1 VEVGFST
8 SRQGVIEVI
17 PVLTAQEMRE
27 RDARAIREYGIP
39 SCVLMENAGVE
50 ATREI
55 LEAYPALRT
64 GRAVVLCGKGNNGGD
79 GFVVARRL
87 REHGAH
93 VETFLVADPAEIVGD
108 ARVNLEI
115 LTRLGEPVRTIG
127 PGDLADLRARLAA
140 ADVVV
145 DGLLGTGVSGPVTG
159 LLAESIECV
168 NACGRPVVALDLP
181 SGLGA
186 DGVEALGVAVQATLT
201 VAFGFPKRSLV
212 LHPAAS
218 HAGRV
223 RVVDIGIPRR
233 LAAPQDAGMGLL
245 EASDVSAAFPARPSH
260 AHKGTFGH
268 VLVIAGSVGKTGA
281 AALASQA
288 ALRIGAGLVT
298 LAIPASLNA
307 ILEAKLTEVMTEPV
321 PETEAQSIG
330 LAARGRLLA
339 LAGGKSAVVL
349 GPGLGTH
356 PETAALV
363 RELVP
368 ALQVPLVLDADGL
381 NALAGA
387 ADLLKGLAAPVVLT
401 PHPGEM
407 GRLTER
413 PRDEVVRDRIRLVRD
428 AARQWGVTLVLK
440 TARTL
445 IGSGEGPV
453 AIVPTGNPGMATAG
467 TGDVLAG
474 AIAGLMGRG
483 ASARLAAAAGA
494 YVHGLAGDLTAER
507 LGEEAM
513 LAGDL
518 LEDLPEAIRRVKANG
533 GADPA
538 RPVGG
543 DR

>member
-1 VEVGFST
+1 
-8 SRQGVIEVI
+8 
-17 PVLTAQEMRE
+17 MRE
-27 RDARAIREYGIP
+27 RDARAVRDVGIP
-39 SCVLMENAGVE
+39 SCVLMENAGAE

-55 LEAYPALRT
+55 FAAYPRVLG
-64 GRAVVLCGKGNNGGD
+64 GRAVVVCGKGNNGGD

-87 REHGAH
+87 RERGVQ
-93 VETFLVADPAEIVGD
+93 VETFLLGEQAAVAGD
-108 ARVNLEI
+108 ARLNLDI
-115 LTRLGEPVRTIG
+115 LTRLGGPVRTVG
-127 PGDLADLRARLAA
+127 AGDLADLRGCLAA

-145 DGLLGTGVSGPVTG
+145 DALLGTGGSGPATG
-159 LLAESIECV
+159 LLAELIESV
-168 NACGRPVVALDLP
+168 NGCGKPVVALDLP

-186 DGVEALGVAVQATLT
+186 DDVEAPGLAVRASLT
-201 VAFGFPKRSLV
+201 VTFGFLKRSLV

-218 HAGRV
+218 CAGRV
-223 RVVDIGIPRR
+223 RIVNIGIPRR
-233 LAAPQDAGMGLL
+233 LADPQEAGMGLL
-245 EASDVSAAFPARPSH
+245 EAADAAAAFPARPAH

-298 LAIPASLNA
+298 LAVPASLNG

-330 LAARGRLLA
+330 LAARERLFA
-339 LAGGKSAVVL
+339 LAQGKSAVVL

-356 PETAALV
+356 PETIALV
-363 RELVP
+363 RELLP
-368 ALQVPLVLDADGL
+368 ALQAPLVLDADGL
-381 NALAGA
+381 NALAGS
-387 ADLLKGLAAPVVLT
+387 ADLLKGLAAPAVLT

-407 GRLTER
+407 ARLTGR

-440 TARTL
+440 MARTL
-445 IGSGEGPV
+445 IGSGDGPV

-474 AIAGLMGRG
+474 AIAGLMARG
-483 ASARLAAAAGA
+483 VSARLAAATGA
-494 YVHGLAGDLTAER
+494 YVHGLAGDLAAGR

-518 LEDLPEAIRRVKANG
+518 LEFLPEAIRRVKVSG
-533 GADPA
+533 DADPA
-538 RPVGG
+538 RLTGG